1 MMKEFKALWKGRLA
15 SCLTIVAVA
24 LLVSASSALAAETF
38 DSEAAE
44 EEGYWY
50 SRYNMGTLAMRSGL
64 GETFMPDMEMMM
76 QAMKMADA
84 DFDPMQKGMDYGDG
98 DHPMPPVN
106 PSLLQVVYKSGS
118 PYYTQPVD
126 INDFATQKWDP
137 ATFDKTVTGLATG
150 HLMIKEIEWGKGF
163 LMLTSILGYPPTVLE
178 PSGDLLAA
186 Y

>member
-64 GETFMPDMEMMM
+64 GETFMPDMKMMTQILIQCKKEWVMEMGII
-76 QAMKMADA
+76 QCL
-84 DFDPMQKGMDYGDG
+84 PLI
-98 DHPMPPVN
+98 
-106 PSLLQVVYKSGS
+106 LLCCR
-118 PYYTQPVD
+118 
-126 INDFATQKWDP
+126 
-137 ATFDKTVTGLATG
+137 
-150 HLMIKEIEWGKGF
+150 
-163 LMLTSILGYPPTVLE
+163 
-178 PSGDLLAA
+178 
-186 Y
+186 